1 MHRWLLATV
10 ATLSLTVLS
19 LTASGAFAAELPKA
33 MQKALADGH
42 IDAKLLDGL
51 DKELDV
57 PKAWLDG
64 AAKEKEVIVYGTW
77 DDREFRAM
85 TAPFRERY
93 PFVNVKYSRGGTS
106 QRTMQ
111 VLVALEQGRVIAD
124 VMTAIADATFHFIEM
139 KALADLRELPGF
151 KNLPQDVVAEDGTWA
166 AHKLSFRCMA
176 YNTAKVKASDLPKT
190 WDDLLTNPVWRNGH
204 LALSN
209 HPDSWFLV
217 LWNSRGEAW
226 GKNFATTLFN
236 DVKIQRRKEGMT
248 AVTSLTAA
256 GEFDA
261 NIPAPEWIAQK
272 LANKGAPIGYH
283 CPVPVPVTVSQIA
296 ILDKSPRKNAA
307 RLFVNW
313 MISREGQILQYVETF
328 AVPVHKDLQTP
339 TFLPFADTIVG
350 KPKLVRD
357 DDVLNSDANKTM
369 VKTWSELWGTQGGA
383 KQD

>member
-1 MHRWLLATV
+1 MRGWLLTAFAV
-10 ATLSLTVLS
+10 SAWLASLAPL
-19 LTASGAFAAELPKA
+19 AAAELPKA
-33 MQKALADGH
+33 TQKALADGH
-42 IDAKLLDGL
+42 LDAALLDGL

-57 PKAWLDG
+57 PKAWLDA

-93 PFVNVKYSRGGTS
+93 PFVNVKYNRGGTS

-151 KNLPQDVVAEDGTWA
+151 KNLPQDVVAEDGSWA

-176 YNTAKVKASDLPKT
+176 YNTDKVKASDLPKT
-190 WDDLLTNPVWRNGH
+190 WDDLVTSPVWRDGH

-217 LWNSRGEAW
+217 LWNDRGDAW
-226 GKNFATTLFN
+226 GKDFARKLFT
-236 DVKIQRRKEGMT
+236 DMRIQRRKEGMT

-256 GEFDA
+256 GEFNA
-261 NIPAPEWIAQK
+261 NLPAPEWIVHK
-272 LANKGAPIGYH
+272 LAAKGAPINYH
-283 CPVPVPVTVSQIA
+283 CPSPVPMTVSQIA
-296 ILDKSPRKNAA
+296 LLDKSPRKNAG

-313 MISREGQILQYVETF
+313 MISREGQILQYVETA
-328 AVPVHKDLQTP
+328 AVPVHKDLQTS
-339 TFLPFADTIVG
+339 TFIPFRDTIVG
-350 KPKLVRD
+350 KPKLIRD
-357 DDVLNSDANKTM
+357 DDVLESDANKAM
-369 VKTWSELWGTQGGA
+369 VKTWTELWGTQGGA
-383 KQD
+383 KQE